1 MITDYKLSDSVD
13 KEKLFMVKYSEIEGR
28 LDPKF
33 YGHEFNK
40 YLKQINKKGAIRTKE
55 VFHSINNGF
64 DCRDYVADGTPYL
77 KVANVKKGELKTDKL
92 QFLKINNKDLSKN
105 IQLKK
110 GNLLVTRKGT
120 FGNVVLLKKN
130 LDYIISSEIF
140 YIELKPNTINAKY
153 LEIYF
158 NSRIG
163 QLQFDKHKI
172 GAIMGSLSQS
182 VMRFLKIP
190 VPPKKIQQQIVD
202 VYEKAYEAKQQ
213 KEAEAKTLL
222 ASIDDYLLNELG
234 IELPKKDNSLSN
246 RIFTT
251 KFTELTENRFDPF
264 YFLNCIKS
272 KHSSIYK
279 EYSLKELAYINKG
292 QSITSS
298 KIVKGE
304 YPVIA
309 GGQTSPYSHNEYN
322 YFKNIITV
330 SASGAYAGY
339 VWYHDYPI
347 FASDCNVIKSK
358 NENKCLTIFLYN
370 ILKVKQTELYNFQQ
384 GSGQPHVYAKDIKKI
399 SIPLPPPDKQREIV
413 SHIKQIREKAKKLEN
428 EAKEVLEST
437 KKVVEKMILG
447 E

>member
-1 MITDYKLSDSVD
+1 M
-13 KEKLFMVKYSEIEGR
+13 
-28 LDPKF
+28 
-33 YGHEFNK
+33 
-40 YLKQINKKGAIRTKE
+40 
-55 VFHSINNGF
+55 
-64 DCRDYVADGTPYL
+64 
-77 KVANVKKGELKTDKL
+77 
-92 QFLKINNKDLSKN
+92 
-105 IQLKK
+105 
-110 GNLLVTRKGT
+110 
-120 FGNVVLLKKN
+120 
-130 LDYIISSEIF
+130 
-140 YIELKPNTINAKY
+140 
-153 LEIYF
+153 
-158 NSRIG
+158 
-163 QLQFDKHKI
+163 
-172 GAIMGSLSQS
+172 
-182 VMRFLKIP
+182 
-190 VPPKKIQQQIVD
+190 
-202 VYEKAYEAKQQ
+202 
-213 KEAEAKTLL
+213 
-222 ASIDDYLLNELG
+222 NELG